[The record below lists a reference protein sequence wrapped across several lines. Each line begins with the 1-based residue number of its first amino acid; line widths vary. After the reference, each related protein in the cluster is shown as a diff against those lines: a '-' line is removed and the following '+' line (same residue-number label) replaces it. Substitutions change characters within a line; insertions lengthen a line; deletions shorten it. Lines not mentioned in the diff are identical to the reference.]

1 MKTFKAVRFQIV
13 SENGGVTEYEIDD
26 GVIINKESSGTGW
39 LLEIVIS
46 DFHLETMQQYMDDET
61 LLDIRVVITRPAN
74 DPALFDATIKH
85 ITQLERAISVVFEC
99 HIYTLRQVYA
109 ESLLEQLIDDG
120 LTGDELKKTFN
131 RMMQSK
137 PRLKDK
143 KLEKNE

>member
-13 SENGGVTEYEIDD
+13 NENGGVSEYEIED
-26 GVIINKESSGTGW
+26 GVIINKEGSGTGW

-46 DFHLETMQQYMDDET
+46 NEHYETFKTYMDDKQ

-74 DPALFDATIKH
+74 DPALFDATVKNV
-85 ITQLERAISVVFEC
+85 ANFKKSMSVVFEC

-109 ESLLEQLIDDG
+109 ESLVDDG
-120 LTGDELKKTFN
+120 LTGEELKKTFN

-137 PRLKDK
+137 PKLKE
-143 KLEKNE
+143 EKFERN